1 MLNWRL
7 SICDL
12 PSNTALQSHS
22 LSLSVLVLDLPF
34 PEYTVDIEVS
44 LQDSSYLGQIKD
56 YFNSLTVPI
65 NISDAQTTV
74 SNISLTT
81 GELVIDFCILDNLGF
96 SQYLMSL
103 TFTSHH
109 TSESAKLNHLCSCWK
124 TQQGWSCSTQQHIC
138 YLSLTTPLYIMLA
151 LGIAL
156 NAFLF
161 LRKGQSRRKPE
172 PKDFSPIWLTGSLSY
187 FQVSGSCDSS
197 YQTVYFPPPVSG
209 T

>member
-1 MLNWRL
+1 MLNWRP

-22 LSLSVLVLDLPF
+22 ISLSVLILDLPL
-34 PEYTVDIEVS
+34 PEYTVEIEVS
-44 LQDSSYLGQIKD
+44 LQDSSYLDPIRD
-56 YFNSLTVPI
+56 YFKNINLPI
-65 NISDAQTTV
+65 NISNVQTTV
-74 SNISLTT
+74 SNISTTT
-81 GELVIDFCILDNLGF
+81 GGLVIDLFILDNAGF
-96 SQYLMSL
+96 CQYLMTP
-103 TFTSHH
+103 TFTTHH
-109 TSESAKLNHLCSCWK
+109 PSESAKLNHLCSCWK

-138 YLSLTTPLYIMLA
+138 YLSLTTPLYIMLV

-161 LRKGQSRRKPE
+161 LRKRQSWRKPE
-172 PKDFSPIWLTGSLSY
+172 PKDFAPVWLKSSLSS